1 MIIETI
7 MIRVTNHKSRVAVS
21 HLRFA
26 FQCTSRGGSTSDH
39 DTDIC
44 IYIRE
49 RERERD
55 RERWIERD
63 G

>member
-49 RERERD
+49 RERE
-55 RERWIERD
+55 IERD